1 MKGSIYEVYEPGTK
15 RFAPPQSP
23 TARVQLTSVD
33 AFTSEGKIVSGKVA
47 PFSRA
52 VEREHRYGSARLL
65 VYFDGLEQ
73 SETLQSIKAALEPVK
88 YIAAVPEPGMC
99 NMQVRQAGGR
109 IQTLGADSSTLSTPV
124 VISDPAVV
132 SRVAE
137 QIKSWARWFN
147 VLTIRNAQPEIH
159 LRFTLNFRFGPPMV
173 SDWRSAQPEAVVGLS
188 SGSRVTKNSQQPR
201 SRSCS
206 IGLKTSSDG
215 WASGETV
222 TSRRCPHQWMT
233 RGKDENLLTVIAY
246 PHQ

>member
-1 MKGSIYEVYEPGTK
+1 MIGSIYEVYEPGTK
-15 RFAPPQSP
+15 RFAPPQRP

-137 QIKSWARWFN
+137 QIKSWARWFM
-147 VLTIRNAQPEIH
+147 VQRPDYTQCPAGDPPAVH
-159 LRFTLNFRFGPPMV
+159 LEFPV
-173 SDWRSAQPEAVVGLS
+173 W
-188 SGSRVTKNSQQPR
+188 
-201 SRSCS
+201 
-206 IGLKTSSDG
+206 SSDG
-215 WASGETV
+215 QRLAFGS
-222 TSRRCPHQWMT
+222 T
-233 RGKDENLLTVIAY
+233 RGGRWAIFWKPSDQELAATQIDVVLNWFEDLQRRVGPAGK
-246 PHQ
+246 Q